1 VSYLLRSADVKD
13 APAIRLL
20 IRQAGI
26 NPLGLDWK
34 RFLLAVDET
43 GRCIGCG
50 QIKPH
55 AGGTLELASIAVVPE
70 WRGQGV
76 ASAIIQALILRSNQ
90 FIQTHEAV
98 PAPSGL
104 YLTCRAGL
112 RSFYERFG
120 FHVLS
125 PGDMPVYFKGAFIAF
140 RILRLIKL
148 ARENLLVMHRQADL

>member
-1 VSYLLRSADVKD
+1 LSYQLRPAAEKD
-13 APAIRLL
+13 APTIRLL

-43 GRCIGCG
+43 DRCIGCG

-55 AGGTLELASIAVVPE
+55 AGGALELASIAVVPE

-76 ASAIIQALILRSNQ
+76 ASMIIQALILRSNR
-90 FIQTHEAV
+90 FIQAQEAA
-98 PAPSGL
+98 PAPSGI

-140 RILRLIKL
+140 RILRLLKL
-148 ARENLLVMHRQADL
+148 ARENLLVMHRPAEL